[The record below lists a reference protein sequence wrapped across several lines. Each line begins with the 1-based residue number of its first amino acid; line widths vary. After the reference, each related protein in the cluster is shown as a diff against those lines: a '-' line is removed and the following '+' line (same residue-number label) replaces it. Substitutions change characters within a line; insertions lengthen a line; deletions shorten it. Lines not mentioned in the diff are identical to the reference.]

1 MCDLKDWPISTCL
14 TKESVKPQ
22 ARSLQLMGPVWHLT
36 WRSTGLN
43 WPITLDKPLISRS
56 AGWGR
61 PELTRG
67 WDLSQAD
74 LSECLFPGLSPPGY
88 ISATTFIFVLWNSE
102 ISPDC
107 LSYFLSQIGKKKNL
121 GNETPHSPLNTRY
134 KLLMYILEWF
144 CFIYVTFRRTCWVP
158 LLLCVLRRLDFF
170 LFTQA
175 WLLTLLTTFNM
186 KSSKSLCSRA
196 I

>member
-1 MCDLKDWPISTCL
+1 MCDLKDWAISTCL

-36 WRSTGLN
+36 WMSTGLN
-43 WPITLDKPLISRS
+43 WPITLDKPFISRS

-107 LSYFLSQIGKKKNL
+107 LSYFLSQIGKKKKSWKWNSPFSSEYKIQAARVYLGVVLFYLCHISKNL
-121 GNETPHSPLNTRY
+121 LGP
-134 KLLMYILEWF
+134 I
-144 CFIYVTFRRTCWVP
+144 IA
-158 LLLCVLRRLDFF
+158 LCTKAVGFLSLYSGMVIDFVD
-170 LFTQA
+170 
-175 WLLTLLTTFNM
+175 NV
-186 KSSKSLCSRA
+186 
-196 I
+196 